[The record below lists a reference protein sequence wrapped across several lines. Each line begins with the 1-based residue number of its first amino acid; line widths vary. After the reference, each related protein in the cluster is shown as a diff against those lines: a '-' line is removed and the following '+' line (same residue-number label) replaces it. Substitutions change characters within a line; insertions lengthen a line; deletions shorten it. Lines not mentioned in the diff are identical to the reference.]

1 MRAVGVDPS
10 ARFRRKRIVPIFMR
24 GLKLPS
30 HVQIG
35 AERRRRGWAASI
47 ARLKAHVS
55 LTRLCYI
62 LQGDSGCLVGNRAG
76 AAADIVEYCVG
87 CGFLACRKRAI
98 RVIRRWSVRA
108 CRSFQLATAAPQS
121 FAGHQPLLACDC
133 WICCAGAQGL
143 GLHARRKVTVM
154 FPAPVE
160 YREIS
165 LLLVAWHHT

>member
-1 MRAVGVDPS
+1 M
-10 ARFRRKRIVPIFMR
+10 PISMR

-47 ARLKAHVS
+47 ARRVLPKSARLS

-62 LQGDSGCLVGNRAG
+62 LQGDSACLVGNRAG

-87 CGFLACRKRAI
+87 RGFLCLQKTSPLRDPKMK
-98 RVIRRWSVRA
+98 
-108 CRSFQLATAAPQS
+108 CAPELLPARHDSSPS
-121 FAGHQPLLACDC
+121 FAGHQPLIACDC
-133 WICCAGAQGL
+133 WICCVGAQDL
-143 GLHARRKVTVM
+143 GLHAHRKVSVM

-160 YREIS
+160 IQGDFAFAGGLASFEC
-165 LLLVAWHHT
+165 V